1 MSKRTVRPLL
11 ARSALLLA
19 LPLSGC
25 FAYGRGQVGTAFGT
39 SDQRG
44 HSGPIVT
51 ADTAFRTPFWR
62 GSDADH
68 PSPLVLQTSL
78 EALIAPQRKD
88 IGWGTGLGLITPLV
102 PVGGLFIVGTNAH
115 FGFAEG
121 ETSLGGVSPYIDL
134 GVRAPISSDTSNT
147 ERQPFLSLD
156 LTGQTYFDFLRAG
169 PPEHIVCIKFGAGWG
184 N

>member
-1 MSKRTVRPLL
+1 VSRV
-11 ARSALLLA
+11 ARLSIVLA
-19 LPLSGC
+19 LPLTGC
-25 FAYGRGQVGTAFGT
+25 LAYARGQVGTAFGT
-39 SDQRG
+39 SEQRG

-51 ADTAFRTPFWR
+51 ADTAFRAPFWQR
-62 GSDADH
+62 GENEA
-68 PSPLVLQTSL
+68 PFPLVLQTSL

-102 PVGGLFIVGTNAH
+102 PVSGMVIVGTNAH

-121 ETSLGGVSPYIDL
+121 ETSLGGISPYVDL
-134 GVRAPISSDTSNT
+134 GVRAPLSPDTSDN
-147 ERQPFLSLD
+147 RYQAFISLD